1 MKFDQQIVDRVQSGN
16 DIVEIIGQYLTLK
29 RSGRNLKACCPF
41 HQEKT
46 PSFMVNPEKQIFH
59 CFGCSAGG
67 DVFSFLMRHE
77 NMTFPEALRQL
88 AERAGI
94 TLPEYSSKQGEG
106 PSENERLYEIYRY
119 AMDFYHAQYK
129 DPVKGKMARDYF
141 QKRGFE
147 AALADE
153 LKMGWAPEGWRN
165 LFDFLSKKGFQE
177 SILLKSALVMR
188 SPKGNLYDTFR
199 ERLLFPIANLQGKIM
214 AFGGRLVRDVEGPKY
229 LNSPENPV
237 FQKRRELFGLYLA
250 KKHIDRDLPRIL
262 VVEGYFDFLRLYQYG
277 FKATVA
283 TLGTS
288 LTEDHVQVL
297 KRFAQEA
304 VVVYDGDKAGEAA
317 ALRGLEVFL
326 EGGMNVKIARVPAG
340 YDPDDFVL
348 KQGAEAFQ
356 KVLEEARDFFDFKLE
371 VMLSRFN
378 RADSLGLIRI
388 TNEFMETFSKIQNP
402 VLTERYLRKL
412 AGALGVDENSLRTE
426 LIKLRK
432 KQEKIIPRQPLP
444 LAPAAIKREE
454 IGPDELLLLAVA
466 IEDASLRKE
475 LLLECEESDFA
486 DPELRGIYQYF
497 ANLEASG
504 SIEARAAGP
513 SAAWAKIFNRL
524 TNPVLKENLTKLS
537 AMNWDSDQRQKAF
550 TDCLAQMRLHKSDK
564 KLEQLRRSIAKA
576 EREGDQSGL
585 ETLMQEYHS
594 LWKQSR
600 VSP

>member
-1 MKFDQQIVDRVQSGN
+1 MKFDPQIVDQVQSGN
-16 DIVEIIGQYLTLK
+16 DIVDIVSQYLTLK

-77 NMTFPEALRQL
+77 NMTFPEALRHL

-94 TLPEYSSKQGEG
+94 TLPEYSPKHGDG
-106 PSENERLYEIYRY
+106 PSESERLYEIYRD
-119 AMDFYHAQYK
+119 ATDFYHAQFK

-141 QKRGFE
+141 QKRGFDE
-147 AALADE
+147 ALADE
-153 LKMGWAPEGWRN
+153 MQIGWAPEGWRN

-177 SILLKSALVMR
+177 AMLLRSALVMR

-199 ERLLFPIANLQGKIM
+199 ERLLFPIANLQGKVM

-250 KKHIDRDLPRIL
+250 KKYIDRDLPRVL

-304 VVVYDGDKAGEAA
+304 IVVYDGDKAGEAA
-317 ALRGLEVFL
+317 ALRGLEIFL

-348 KQGAEAFQ
+348 KHGAEAFQ
-356 KVLEEARDFFDFKLE
+356 KVLNEARDFFDFKLE

-412 AGALGVDENSLRTE
+412 AGALGVDENSLRSE

-432 KQEKIIPRQPLP
+432 KQEKTVQRQPP
-444 LAPAAIKREE
+444 APVSPPHEE
-454 IGPDELLLLAVA
+454 AGPDELLLLTVA

-475 LLLECEESDFA
+475 LLLQCEEADFA

-497 ANLEASG
+497 EKLEAAG
-504 SIEARAAGP
+504 SMEDRAAGP
-513 SAAWAKIFNRL
+513 HATWAKIFNRL
-524 TNPVLKENLTKLS
+524 TNPVLREYLTKLS
-537 AMNWDSDQRQKAF
+537 AMNWDSTQRQKTF
-550 TDCLAQMRLHKSDK
+550 TDCLAQMRLHKSEK
-564 KLEQLRRSIAKA
+564 KLEQLRCSIAKA
-576 EREGDQSGL
+576 EREGDHSVL
-585 ETLMQEYHS
+585 ETLMQEYHL

-600 VSP
+600 VSSS